1 MALKGIT
8 VEINGNAT
16 ALNKALQGVNTE
28 SKSLSKELTGVN
40 KLLKL
45 DPKNTELLAQKQ
57 TVLKQAV
64 EQTESKLNMLT
75 QAQEEMKAAGRDV
88 NDEAYRELSREIEA
102 TRQKLKGYNDEQKQT
117 KQQVDEVGGAFARTK
132 QQIAENVK
140 EGEGISKI
148 KTAVK
153 AVKQN
158 LDEFKDSHPKIKMV
172 VDVLG
177 KVKDGAV
184 GLAKALANGTVK
196 ALSATGK
203 AAAEVANGGLK
214 VLGTTISGTVKAFG
228 GFCTAVMGGATAVAG
243 FAVSQAAAL
252 DAIDKNSQ
260 KLGMSREEYQKWDFV
275 LSQSGL
281 SIESFGTGI
290 KTLTA
295 QMDAVSEGNEAAI
308 ENFRK
313 LGVEVQ
319 NADGSLKGQEETL
332 REVVA
337 AFQLMPES
345 TEKSRLATELFGRQ
359 GQELLPLLNSE
370 AGSIDDLMA
379 KCEELGIVIGDD
391 AVDAG
396 VEFTDALDQ
405 LKRSLKGIFNTLAS
419 TGILKTFTS
428 GMQTAMSAITDL
440 LQAYKTDGI
449 EGALKEADST
459 IEVLLQ
465 QATEKIADSAPKMIE
480 MISGIISSIITLI
493 GKNIPTLTNKL
504 LPPLQQAFFT
514 LIRTVTSALPSLL
527 PQVLDAAI
535 TLFSGL
541 LQGLNETI
549 PELMA
554 MLPALIEEIS
564 QTLTT
569 NLPQLVSA
577 GVNILVSLIS
587 GITNAIPSLI
597 TAIVDLIPVIVQ
609 AVTDNLPLILSA
621 GLGLLLALAQGITEA
636 VPQLIE
642 MLPTIINTI
651 VETIGTMFPQLVET
665 GVAILLSLITGIT
678 EAIPQLVAMLPDIIS
693 SIITTIGENLSQIVT
708 AGIDIL
714 FALITGLIEAI
725 PQLIAS
731 IPQIVTAIFTSFAE
745 VDWPEI
751 GKNIIDGIAEG
762 IKSAAKKLK
771 DTMFGVIETDV
782 VGMAKKQLGIASP
795 SKVMRDEVG
804 KMIPA
809 GLAVGVE
816 QGMDKE
822 EKRINDAMMRGVPTT
837 IDGYI
842 AAGGSRKGNPTDTAV
857 AAGGGFTQ
865 NVTINSPQEL
875 SPSEVARQTRNA
887 TRQMALRMA

>member
-1 MALKGIT
+1 M
-8 VEINGNAT
+8 
-16 ALNKALQGVNTE
+16 
-28 SKSLSKELTGVN
+28 N

-57 TVLKQAV
+57 TVLKQAI
-64 EQTESKLNMLT
+64 EQTESKLNTLT
-75 QAQEEMKAAGRDV
+75 QAQEEMKVAGKDV
-88 NDEAYRELSREIEA
+88 NDEAYRELQREIEA
-102 TRQKLKGYNDEQKQT
+102 TKQKLQSYNTEQKKT
-117 KQQVDEVGGAFARTK
+117 KQQVDEVGGAFAKTK
-132 QQIAENVK
+132 QQIADNVK
-140 EGEGISKI
+140 ESEGVSKI

-153 AVKQN
+153 AVKQEI
-158 LDEFKDSHPKIKMV
+158 DGFIDSYPKVKKV
-172 VDVLG
+172 ADVLG
-177 KVKDGAV
+177 TVKDGAV
-184 GLAKALANGTVK
+184 ALTKTLTNGTVK

-228 GFCTAVMGGATAVAG
+228 GFCTAVAGAATAVAG
-243 FAVSQAAAL
+243 FAVSQAATL

-281 SIESFGTGI
+281 SIESFGTGM

-295 QMDAVSEGNEAAI
+295 QMDAVSEGNAAAI

-319 NADGSLKGQEETL
+319 NADGSLKRQEETL

-337 AFQLMPES
+337 AFQQMPES

-370 AGSIDDLMA
+370 AGSIDELMA

-396 VEFTDALDQ
+396 VAFTDTLDQ

-419 TGILKTFTS
+419 TGILTTFTS
-428 GMQTAMSAITDL
+428 GMQAAMNVINDL

-449 EGALKEADST
+449 EGVLEEADGT
-459 IEVLLQ
+459 IEVLLEQ
-465 QATEKIADSAPKMIE
+465 VTDKIADSAPKIIE
-480 MISGIISSIITLI
+480 SISKVITSIITMI

-514 LIRTVTSALPSLL
+514 LIRTVTSALPSML
-527 PQVLDAAI
+527 PQVLDAAN
-535 TLFSGL
+535 TLFGGL
-541 LQGLNETI
+541 LQGLNDTI

-554 MLPALIEEIS
+554 MLSELIEEIS
-564 QTLTT
+564 QALTT
-569 NLPQLVSA
+569 YLPQLVSA
-577 GVNILVSLIS
+577 GANILVSLIS

-609 AVTDNLPLILSA
+609 AVTENLPLILTA
-621 GLGLLLALAQGITEA
+621 GLNLLLALAQGIA
-636 VPQLIE
+636 QAIPQLVA
-642 MLPTIINTI
+642 MLPTVITSIIATINTLL
-651 VETIGTMFPQLVET
+651 PQIIDV
-665 GVAILLSLITGIT
+665 GVQILLSLITGIT
-678 EAIPQLVAMLPDIIS
+678 ESIPQLVAMLPDIIS
-693 SIITTIGENLSQIVT
+693 SIVTTITDNLPQILT

-714 FALITGLIEAI
+714 FALISGLIEAI
-725 PQLIAS
+725 PQLIAA
-731 IPQIVTAIFTSFAE
+731 IPEIVTAIFTAFAE
-745 VDWPEI
+745 TDWAEI
-751 GKNIIDGIAEG
+751 GRNIIDGIGKG
-762 IKSAAKKLK
+762 IKEAAGKLK
-771 DTMFGVIETDV
+771 DMLTGTVIGGA
-782 VGMAKKQLGIASP
+782 VGDLKDKLGIHSP
-795 SKVMRDEVG
+795 STVMRDEVG
-804 KMIPA
+804 KMLPA
-809 GLAVGVE
+809 GLAIGVE

-822 EKRINDAMMRGVPTT
+822 EKRISEAMQRGVSTT

-842 AAGGSRKGNPTDTAV
+842 AAGGSRRDTTGDG
-857 AAGGGFTQ
+857 AATAEGGGFTQ
-865 NVTINSPQEL
+865 NVTINSPREL
-875 SPSEVARQTRNA
+875 SPSETARQMRNT

>member
-1 MALKGIT
+1 M
-8 VEINGNAT
+8 
-16 ALNKALQGVNTE
+16 
-28 SKSLSKELTGVN
+28 N

-57 TVLKQAV
+57 TVLKQAI
-64 EQTESKLNMLT
+64 EKTESKLNTLT
-75 QAQEEMKAAGRDV
+75 KAQKEMKDAGKDV
-88 NDEAYRELSREIEA
+88 NDEAYRELQREIEA
-102 TRQKLKGYNDEQKQT
+102 ARQKLQGYNAEQKET
-117 KQQVDEVGGAFARTK
+117 KQQADEVGGAFSRTK
-132 QQIAENVK
+132 QEIAENVK
-140 EGEGISKI
+140 ESKGVSGIKKIVKEVIEELEG
-148 KTAVK
+148 
-153 AVKQN
+153 
-158 LDEFKDSHPKIKMV
+158 FKNSHPAIKKV
-172 VDVLG
+172 SDVLG
-177 KVKDGAV
+177 TVKDGAV
-184 GLAKALANGTVK
+184 ALTKTLANGTVK

-228 GFCTAVMGGATAVAG
+228 GFCTAAAGAATAVAG
-243 FAVSQAAAL
+243 FAVSQAATL

-260 KLGMSREEYQKWDFV
+260 KLGMSREEYQKWEFV

-281 SIESFGTGI
+281 SIESFGTGM

-295 QMDAVSEGNEAAI
+295 QMDAVSEGNATAI

-337 AFQLMPES
+337 AFQQMPES

-396 VEFTDALDQ
+396 VAFTDTLDQ
-405 LKRSLKGIFNTLAS
+405 LKRSLKGIFNTFAS
-419 TGILKTFTS
+419 TGILTTFTS
-428 GMQTAMSAITDL
+428 GMQAAMNVIADL

-449 EGALKEADST
+449 EGVLEEADGT
-459 IEVLLQ
+459 IEVLLEQ
-465 QATEKIADSAPKMIE
+465 VTDKMADSASKMIE
-480 MISGIISSIITLI
+480 SISKVITSIITMI
-493 GKNIPTLTNKL
+493 GKNIPTLANKL

-514 LIRTVTSALPSLL
+514 LIRTVTSALPSML
-527 PQVLDAAI
+527 PQVLDAAN
-535 TLFSGL
+535 TLFGGL

-554 MLPALIEEIS
+554 MLPELIEEIS
-564 QTLTT
+564 QALTT
-569 NLPQLVSA
+569 YLPQLVSA

-609 AVTDNLPLILSA
+609 AVTENLPLILTA
-621 GLGLLLALAQGITEA
+621 GLNLLLALAQGITQA
-636 VPQLIE
+636 IPQLVA
-642 MLPTIINTI
+642 MLPTVITSIIATINTLL
-651 VETIGTMFPQLVET
+651 PQIIDT
-665 GVAILLSLITGIT
+665 GVQILLSLITGIT
-678 EAIPQLVAMLPDIIS
+678 ESIPQLVEMLPDIIS
-693 SIITTIGENLSQIVT
+693 SIITTITENLPQILT

-714 FALITGLIEAI
+714 FALISGLIEAI
-725 PQLIAS
+725 PQLIAA
-731 IPQIVTAIFTSFAE
+731 IPEIITAIFTAFAE
-745 VDWPEI
+745 TDWAEI
-751 GKNIIDGIAEG
+751 GRNIIDGIGNG
-762 IKSAAKKLK
+762 IKSAAGKLK
-771 DTMFGVIETDV
+771 DMLTGTVIGGA
-782 VGMAKKQLGIASP
+782 VGDLKKKLGIHSP
-795 SKVMRDEVG
+795 STVMRDEVG

-809 GLAVGVE
+809 GLAIGVE

-842 AAGGSRKGNPTDTAV
+842 AAGGSRRGTTGDGTAT

-865 NVTINSPQEL
+865 NVTINSPREL
-875 SPSEVARQTRNA
+875 SPSETARRMRNT
-887 TRQMALRMA
+887 TRQMALRMT

>member
-1 MALKGIT
+1 M
-8 VEINGNAT
+8 
-16 ALNKALQGVNTE
+16 
-28 SKSLSKELTGVN
+28 N

-57 TVLKQAV
+57 TVLKQAI
-64 EQTESKLNMLT
+64 EKTESKLNTLT
-75 QAQEEMKAAGRDV
+75 KAQKEMKDAGKDV
-88 NDEAYRELSREIEA
+88 NDEAYRELQREIEA
-102 TRQKLKGYNDEQKQT
+102 ARQKLQGYNAEQKET
-117 KQQVDEVGGAFARTK
+117 KQQADEVGGAFSRTK
-132 QQIAENVK
+132 QEIAENVK
-140 EGEGISKI
+140 ESKGVSGIKKIVKEVIEELEG
-148 KTAVK
+148 
-153 AVKQN
+153 
-158 LDEFKDSHPKIKMV
+158 FKNSHPAIKKV
-172 VDVLG
+172 SDVLG
-177 KVKDGAV
+177 TVKDGAV
-184 GLAKALANGTVK
+184 ALTKTLANGTVK

-228 GFCTAVMGGATAVAG
+228 GFCTAAAGAAAAVAG
-243 FAVSQAAAL
+243 FAVSQAATL

-260 KLGMSREEYQKWDFV
+260 KLGMSREEYQKWEFV

-281 SIESFGTGI
+281 SIESFGTGM

-295 QMDAVSEGNEAAI
+295 QMDAVSEGNATAI

-337 AFQLMPES
+337 AFQQMPES

-396 VEFTDALDQ
+396 VAFTDTLDQ
-405 LKRSLKGIFNTLAS
+405 LKRSLKGIFNTFAS
-419 TGILKTFTS
+419 TGILTTFTS
-428 GMQTAMSAITDL
+428 GMQAAMNVIADL

-449 EGALKEADST
+449 EGVLEEADGT
-459 IEVLLQ
+459 IEVLLEQ
-465 QATEKIADSAPKMIE
+465 VTDKIADSAPKMIE
-480 MISGIISSIITLI
+480 SISKVITSIITMI
-493 GKNIPTLTNKL
+493 GKNIPTLASKL

-514 LIRTVTSALPSLL
+514 LIRTVTSALPSML
-527 PQVLDAAI
+527 PQVLDAAN
-535 TLFSGL
+535 TLFGGL

-554 MLPALIEEIS
+554 MLPELIEEIS
-564 QTLTT
+564 QALTT
-569 NLPQLVSA
+569 YLPQLVSA

-609 AVTDNLPLILSA
+609 AVTENLPLILTA
-621 GLGLLLALAQGITEA
+621 GLNLLLALAQGITQA
-636 VPQLIE
+636 IPQLVA
-642 MLPTIINTI
+642 MLPTVITSIIATINTLL
-651 VETIGTMFPQLVET
+651 PQIIDT
-665 GVAILLSLITGIT
+665 GVQILLSLITGIT
-678 EAIPQLVAMLPDIIS
+678 ESIPQLVEMLPDIIS
-693 SIITTIGENLSQIVT
+693 SIITTITENLPQIMT

-714 FALITGLIEAI
+714 FALISGLIEAI
-725 PQLIAS
+725 PQLIAA
-731 IPQIVTAIFTSFAE
+731 IPEIITAIFTAFAE
-745 VDWPEI
+745 TDWAEI
-751 GKNIIDGIAEG
+751 GRNIIDGIGNG
-762 IKSAAKKLK
+762 IKSAAGKLK
-771 DTMFGVIETDV
+771 DMLTGTVIGGA
-782 VGMAKKQLGIASP
+782 VGDLKKKLGIHSP
-795 SKVMRDEVG
+795 STVMRDEVG

-809 GLAVGVE
+809 GLAIGVE

-842 AAGGSRKGNPTDTAV
+842 AAGGSRRGTTGDGTAT

-865 NVTINSPQEL
+865 NVTINSPREL
-875 SPSEVARQTRNA
+875 SPSETARRMRNT
-887 TRQMALRMA
+887 TRQMALRMT